1 MNRFRRVLGW
11 RISPRAYWSILD
23 QGISSASNLAF
34 IIVVARSV
42 SVEAFGEF
50 VIAYLL
56 YALLL
61 GCLRAVGGEILLLR
75 VEEEP
80 SEAFGD
86 CRRLLGLAAGAGLIV
101 ALVTMPLGLMLGG
114 TLGGSLAAFG
124 LMLPILLTQDALRY
138 CFFALGT
145 PSRAVANDLMWL
157 GVQAVATVWL
167 LLDGDI
173 TPVKTILAWGAGA
186 AVASVVGMRHARL
199 APTYGNLTT
208 WITAD
213 RARVGGFFSDFV
225 LMIGAGYFAIYLVAL
240 IGGVSAVAGVRGAMI
255 LFAPL
260 DSIFAGVR
268 IVTLTALAEAVR
280 VGRQVLARR
289 AAVVALVS
297 AAITAAWTVV
307 ILTLPREVGTSL
319 LGPTWDVARPLC
331 AAIAVASAARYVALP
346 AQAGLR
352 ALNDTRRIV
361 VLRVAQTIIT
371 LGAVAVGT
379 AEAGARGAAS
389 GLAAAGC
396 AGCALWVRG
405 FLRCARGADRQLD
418 RHP

>member
-1 MNRFRRVLGW
+1 MKRLRTVLGW
-11 RISPRAYWSILD
+11 RLSPRAYWSVLD
-23 QGISSASNLAF
+23 QAISSASNLAF

-50 VIAYLL
+50 VIAYLV

-61 GCLRAVGGEILLLR
+61 GGLRAVGGEILLLR
-75 VEEEP
+75 VEEAP
-80 SEAFGD
+80 GEAFED
-86 CRRLLGLAAGAGLIV
+86 CRRLLGLAAGVGLIV
-101 ALVTMPLGLMLGG
+101 ALLTTPLGLVLGG
-114 TLGGSLAAFG
+114 TLGGSLAAFA

-138 CFFALGT
+138 CFFALAT
-145 PSRAVANDLMWL
+145 PSRAAANDLMWL
-157 GVQAVATVWL
+157 GVQALTTTWL
-167 LLDGDI
+167 LLDGDV
-173 TPVKTILAWGAGA
+173 TPVKAILAWAAGA
-186 AVASVVGMRHARL
+186 AVAGAVGMRHARL
-199 APTYGNLTT
+199 VPTYTKLTT

-225 LMIGAGYFAIYLVAL
+225 LMIGAGYFAIYIVAL

-260 DSIFAGVR
+260 DSVFAGVR
-268 IVTLTALAEAVR
+268 IVTLSALAEAVR
-280 VGRQVLARR
+280 VGRRVLVRR
-289 AAVVALVS
+289 AGVVALVS

-307 ILTLPREVGTSL
+307 ILTLPRDVGTAL

-361 VLRVAQTIIT
+361 SLRVVQTIVT

-379 AEAGARGAAS
+379 AEAGARGAAG
-389 GLAAAGC
+389 GLAAAHC
-396 AGCALWVRG
+396 AGCALWARG
-405 FLRCARGADRQLD
+405 FLRGASGARQRSE
-418 RHP
+418 